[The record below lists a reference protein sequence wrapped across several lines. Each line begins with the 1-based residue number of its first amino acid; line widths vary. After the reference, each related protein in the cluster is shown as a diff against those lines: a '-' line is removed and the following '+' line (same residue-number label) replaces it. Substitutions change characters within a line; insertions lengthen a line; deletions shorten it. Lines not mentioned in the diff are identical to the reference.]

1 MRGLPVDMPRR
12 ALLLSAGI
20 FVLSICS
27 FMVVPLLA
35 LYLSR
40 ELHSPAGRIG
50 IVLSVMSVANQGL
63 QVVVGIVSDRFGS
76 RPVLGVGVLLASLGY
91 LGFASRPAFA
101 LQLVCAGT
109 LGLGRAAIS
118 LVGKA
123 LLTVE
128 AGDRRASAL
137 ALRSVAVN
145 AGAAI
150 GPIIG
155 GLLLGRFTVALWA
168 AVAVHAIFWLALVRG
183 LAGSGGGAPPG
194 GERPGLGRQLR
205 ALLGNRPLLGLT
217 CASIGFWYL
226 FTQLNFTFPLYA
238 DDRFGLGGRVGLLF
252 AVNAILS
259 VALQYGA
266 ITWLNRRG
274 DGWRNLG
281 LGSVAVAVAF
291 LMLGIVP
298 TAWSLLLFV
307 VVFTLGELVIVPGL
321 DIVTS
326 EVARAAE
333 LGGSFGFASL
343 GWAAGGLLGSSIGG
357 YGYQAAKDGGHFGL
371 FWTANFAIGVVAVL
385 AFGLMRRRFTARVP
399 AGRMSDS
406 RGTT

>member
-1 MRGLPVDMPRR
+1 MTAVRGLPVDMPRR
-12 ALLLSAGI
+12 ALLLSGGI

-50 IVLSVMSVANQGL
+50 IVLSVMAVANQGL

-91 LGFASRPAFA
+91 LGFAARPGFA
-101 LQLVCAGT
+101 LQVVCACT

-123 LLTVE
+123 MLTVE

-168 AVAVHAIFWLALVRG
+168 AVAVHGIFWLALVRG
-183 LAGSGGGAPPG
+183 LAGRGTEATGA
-194 GERPGLGRQLR
+194 ERPGPGRQLR
-205 ALLGNRPLLGLT
+205 ALLGNRALLGLT
-217 CASIGFWYL
+217 CASVGFWYL

-281 LGSVAVAVAF
+281 LGSAAVAAAF
-291 LMLGIVP
+291 LLLGTVP

-307 VVFTLGELVIVPGL
+307 VVFSLGELVIVPSL
-321 DIVTS
+321 DIVTT
-326 EVARAAE
+326 EVARTAE

-343 GWAAGGLLGSSIGG
+343 GWAAGGLLGSSFGG

-371 FWTANFAIGVVAVL
+371 FWTANFAIGLTAML
-385 AFGLMRRRFTARVP
+385 AFTLMRRRFVARVT
-399 AGRMSDS
+399 ADS
-406 RGTT
+406 GGTP